1 MPVLVDSVAI
11 SVTDAGTGM
20 TSDVLEHAFEPFF
33 TTKDAGTGSGLG
45 GGSQLRT
52 RLGNAKFPASWENTG
67 NFADSGL
74 GALGGSEKGHEISF
88 LRANSLRIA
97 NVELSRSRALM
108 CGYLLSVF
116 EQPSVQ

>member
-33 TTKDAGTGSGLG
+33 TTKDAGTGLG

-52 RLGNAKFPASWENTG
+52 RLENAKFPASWENTG
-67 NFADSGL
+67 NF
-74 GALGGSEKGHEISF
+74 GAPG
-88 LRANSLRIA
+88 RPA
-97 NVELSRSRALM
+97 RSRECKSFTVKVQRTTLAPSHA
-108 CGYLLSVF
+108 SV
-116 EQPSVQ
+116 SARMLA